1 MQRASAELRKILK
14 KEMAKSNDRAKLVK
28 VPQERRPSKESLKKI
43 DREVNGMLRMTGNQV
58 LK

>member
-1 MQRASAELRKILK
+1 
-14 KEMAKSNDRAKLVK
+14 MAKSNDRAKLVK